1 MCECE
6 QRNRGAEIRR
16 VTNWKAA
23 GLAAIV
29 LGLAPPVVS
38 AQGSSQGLLLEQV
51 RNLNGAMARA
61 QAQLEQSQRQ
71 LDDMRKQLAE
81 LERELAQTEPGTTP
95 YPAVS
100 APPAAAPP
108 SADSAILE
116 AIRERQEVEEAQIA
130 THEQTKVESAS
141 KYPVKVTGMLLFNGF
156 VNTRAVDMAS
166 TPTVAYPGPGS
177 TGATMRQTILGV
189 DANGPRLFGARSYAD
204 LRVDFSGSIAGDSAT
219 SYSGVYSASTGLLRL
234 RTAHAGLQWEH
245 TAAYFSLDR
254 PIVSPDTPTSL
265 TAVAEPAL
273 AWSGNLWTWN
283 PQLGVRQEFGRRGP
297 VGGLVEAALV
307 DVGDAPQT
315 PQISSLSTP
324 PSGAEQSR
332 WPGVEARVALL
343 GSGRDEER
351 SHAGLGGY
359 FAPHQS
365 SVGKGFDSWAATVD
379 ARILL
384 PKRLELMGSG
394 YRGAALGGLGGG
406 GYKDFTY
413 WSDPDTGGYYLRPLD
428 DAGGW
433 AQLKE
438 RFSERFEMNAALGM
452 DNAFA
457 GELRRFAVP
466 GGTMYQNLARNRSA
480 TGNFIYRPSAYLL
493 FSVEYRRLESFP
505 LLSTPAR
512 SDVIGLGA
520 GYKF

>member
-6 QRNRGAEIRR
+6 QRNRGADIRR
-16 VTNWKAA
+16 AASWKVA

-29 LGLAPPVVS
+29 IGLALPAMS

-51 RNLNGAMARA
+51 RNLNEAMARA
-61 QAQLEQSQRQ
+61 QTQLEQSQRQ
-71 LDDMRKQLAE
+71 LDEIRKQMAA
-81 LERELAQTEPGTTP
+81 LERELAQTEPGATP
-95 YPAVS
+95 TPAPS
-100 APPAAAPP
+100 ASPAAAPS
-108 SADSAILE
+108 SAESASLE
-116 AIRERQEVEEAQIA
+116 AIREGQEVEESQIA

-156 VNTRAVDMAS
+156 VNTGAVDMAS
-166 TPTVAYPGPGS
+166 TPTVAFPGSGS
-177 TGATMRQTILGV
+177 TGATMRPTILGV

-204 LRVDFSGSIAGDSAT
+204 LRVDFNGSVAGNSAN
-219 SYSGVYSASTGLLRL
+219 SYAGFYSTNTGLLRL

-245 TAAYFSLDR
+245 TDAYFSLDR

-283 PQLGVRQEFGRRGP
+283 PQLGVRTEFGSRGP
-297 VGGLVEAALV
+297 FGGLVEAALV
-307 DVGDAPQT
+307 DVGDPPQT
-315 PQISSLSTP
+315 PQMSSLPTL
-324 PSGAEQSR
+324 PSAAEQSR
-332 WPGVEARVALL
+332 WPGVEGRVALL
-343 GSGRDEER
+343 GSERDEER
-351 SHAGLGGY
+351 SHLGLGGY
-359 FAPHQS
+359 FAPHHS
-365 SVGKGFDSWAATVD
+365 SLGKDFDSWAATVD
-379 ARILL
+379 ARAFL
-384 PKRLELMGSG
+384 PARLELMGSG

-406 GYKDFTY
+406 GYKDFAY
-413 WSDPDTGGYYLRPLD
+413 RSDPDTGGYYLRPLD
-428 DAGGW
+428 DVGGW

-438 RFSERFEMNAALGM
+438 RFNERFEMNAALGM
-452 DNAFA
+452 DNVFA

-466 GGTMYQNLARNRSA
+466 GGTVYQNLARNRSA

-505 LLSTPAR
+505 LLSAPAR

-520 GYKF
+520 GYRF